1 MKSLVLS
8 IGGSVIAPDRI
19 DSVFLRN
26 ISSLL
31 MNLSSTYKLFLVV
44 GGGALARKYIE
55 IGRKLGLDENALD
68 EVGIKATWVNAQ
80 LFTSLLKNS
89 NKRIPRAIS
98 EAVRLGESYNIVV
111 MGGMNPGRSTDAIA
125 AEVAERVGADKLIIA
140 TNVDGV
146 YDKDPNLYPDAKM
159 FDKITIDELIKI
171 SGDLQWNEAGKNMVI
186 DGLALQ
192 ITKHSK
198 IPTFVING
206 KKTRNIENLL
216 KNELF
221 IGTKILA

>member
-1 MKSLVLS
+1 MRSLVLS
-8 IGGSVIAPDRI
+8 IGGSVIAPDLI

-80 LFTSLLKNS
+80 LFISLLKNS
-89 NKRIPRAIS
+89 NKQIPRAIS

-111 MGGMNPGRSTDAIA
+111 MGGMNPGRSTDAVA

-146 YDKDPNLYPDAKM
+146 YDKDPNLYSDAKM
-159 FDKITIDELIKI
+159 FDEITIDELIRI
-171 SGDLQWNEAGKNMVI
+171 SGDLQWNKAGKNMVI

-192 ITKHSK
+192 IIKHSK

-206 KKTRNIENLL
+206 KKTRNIEDLL